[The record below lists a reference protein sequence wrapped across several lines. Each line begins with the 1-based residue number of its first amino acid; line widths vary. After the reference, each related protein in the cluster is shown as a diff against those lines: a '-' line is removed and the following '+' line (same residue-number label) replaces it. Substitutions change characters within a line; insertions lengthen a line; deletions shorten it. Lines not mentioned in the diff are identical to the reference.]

1 MRSDQVMKKANQRKP
16 IPICRKGRK
25 KDPSIPSIGHHE
37 NTLFVRFVE
46 SPSIIASRA
55 PSTRAARKSRSVAAN
70 DVSAVLVPVKLHQG
84 PGRWDQRPRKSGPG
98 KSEAQPQGKQRQN
111 RQGSHAWA
119 LQGRCHRNHQ
129 KTLDSSGDGGGVQSG
144 LRLAN
149 QWPLRSSRA
158 ATSDVMAMQST
169 AHHQNGTATKLG
181 MVLHASQIWCCEN
194 LLGEEVLLVAQNV
207 DQIGNLHCC

>member
-25 KDPSIPSIGHHE
+25 KDPSIPSIGQHE

-70 DVSAVLVPVKLHQG
+70 DVSAVLVPVKLRQG

-98 KSEAQPQGKQRQN
+98 KSEAQPPGKAETESAREPCL
-111 RQGSHAWA
+111 GPAGTVPSEPPEDPGFFGGW
-119 LQGRCHRNHQ
+119 GR
-129 KTLDSSGDGGGVQSG
+129 G
-144 LRLAN
+144 AI
-149 QWPLRSSRA
+149 RA
-158 ATSDVMAMQST
+158 A
-169 AHHQNGTATKLG
+169 
-181 MVLHASQIWCCEN
+181 ASQSVAASLKPCCN
-194 LLGEEVLLVAQNV
+194 LRRHGDAIDRAPPKRDCHKAWNGSARQPNLVLRKPF
-207 DQIGNLHCC
+207 G